1 MYSTYEKTPRKVLVN
16 LLLAI
21 LRAPTPLGVRQ
32 AVNNGLAILIDQFFE
47 VIMLDVCEDKR
58 CGAHDVSRIAYKIV
72 I

>member
-32 AVNNGLAILIDQFFE
+32 AVNNGLAIIIDFDA
-47 VIMLDVCEDKR
+47 ITLDVCEDKR
-58 CGAHDVSRIAYKIV
+58 CSAHDVSRIAYKIV
-72 I
+72 T

>member
-1 MYSTYEKTPRKVLVN
+1 MKRTPRKVLVN

-21 LRAPTPLGVRQ
+21 LRASSPLGVRQ
-32 AVNNGLAILIDQFFE
+32 AVNNGLAILIDQFFD
-47 VIMLDVCEDKR
+47 VIILDVCEDKR